1 MEAGFNGLVPDVL
14 EFVRSLGRQISSQ
27 NATNHTEQSSN
38 NEDENA
44 DIILQTLDDVVS
56 SASGQPLSTVSSSH
70 FANYRP

>member
-27 NATNHTEQSSN
+27 NATNHTEESSN

-56 SASGQPLSTVSSSH
+56 SASGQPLSTVSSSL
-70 FANYRP
+70 FACK